1 MTAKAKKF
9 LNILKSATIGIILI
23 ASILFFGLIGFCIAF
38 YALIYVPGVNIFA
51 YGLDI
56 MGWLAAPDK
65 ANYTFEAV
73 ETMQAAMDPL
83 AQGINWIYGKLFAF
97 IKLPFTIYQG
107 ITGFLMNHF
116 GTPVFTGL
124 WAILLVFV
132 LYAVQFV
139 IVRTLI
145 IMYKNRNKN

>member
-1 MTAKAKKF
+1 MTATAKKIF
-9 LNILKSATIGIILI
+9 NILKNVTIGTILI
-23 ASILFFGLIGFCIAF
+23 AATLFFGLIGFCIAF

-56 MGWLAAPDK
+56 MGWMTSSDK
-65 ANYTFEAV
+65 ANYTFDAV
-73 ETMQAAMDPL
+73 HTMQSAMDPV
-83 AQGINWIYGKLFAF
+83 AQGINWIYGKIFAF

-124 WAILLVFV
+124 WAILLVFI
-132 LYAVQFV
+132 LYAAQYV
-139 IVRTLI
+139 IIRTLI
-145 IMYKNRNKN
+145 TVFKNRKSN